1 MSDYFGF
8 RKGEKLL
15 WSWPIAPGTVVEI
28 GDLLKN
34 SSRKAALM
42 ATTTDNLDFIGPA
55 HSAHGSADPSGTITV
70 YMPLPTMVHE
80 YALDAATDISIG
92 NNLQWNAKQAVKA
105 SDTDPIATAI
115 ESKLQATKIRLVFKM
130 PAISSSSSSI
140 RLGTG
145 DAS

>member
-1 MSDYFGF
+1 MSDYFGY

-15 WSWPIAPGTVVEI
+15 WSWPVASGTVIEI

-42 ATTTDNLDFIGPA
+42 ATTTDNHDFIGAA
-55 HSAHGSADPSGTITV
+55 HSAHGATDPSTTITV

-80 YALDAATDISIG
+80 YPLAAATDISIG
-92 NNLQWNAKQAVKA
+92 GNLVWSAKQALTN
-105 SDTDPIATAI
+105 SDTNPIATAI
-115 ESKLQATKIRLVFKM
+115 ESKLQATKIRVVFKM
-130 PAISSSSSSI
+130 PAIESSSSSI

-145 DAS
+145 DAT